1 MSRLR
6 SLIFPLAL
14 ALLLGGLTAWLG
26 RISEVV
32 VEEVKLRPDEPQY
45 LMQHMQGQR
54 FDLSGS
60 LKEQLTATKAWQ
72 LPDQKNVYLAEPDLQ
87 MFNQGIK
94 QYGVNS
100 SSARY
105 QIADKTVH
113 FENEVLLTK
122 AADAERPAAEVR
134 TARLVVDTEKQTAQ
148 TDAAVDF
155 VYGQSQGSANGM
167 TYDHKTGQLNLPERV
182 KALIY
187 DPKQTD

>member
-32 VEEVKLRPDEPQY
+32 VEEVKLPPDQPQY
-45 LMQHMQGQR
+45 LMQTMQGQR

-60 LKEQLTATKAWQ
+60 LKEQLTASKAWQ
-72 LPDQKNVYLAEPDLQ
+72 LPDQKNVYLADPDLQ
-87 MFNQGIK
+87 MFEQGIK
-94 QYGVNS
+94 QYDVTS
-100 SSARY
+100 SGARY

-113 FENEVLLTK
+113 FEDEVLLTK
-122 AADAERPAAEVR
+122 AADTERPAAEVR
-134 TARLVVDTEKQTAQ
+134 TSRLVVDTENQTAQ

-155 VYGQSQGSANGM
+155 TYGQSQGSANGM
-167 TYDHKTGQLNLPERV
+167 TYNHKTGQLNLPARV

>member
-54 FDLSGS
+54 FDLSGN

-155 VYGQSQGSANGM
+155 IYGQSKGSANGM